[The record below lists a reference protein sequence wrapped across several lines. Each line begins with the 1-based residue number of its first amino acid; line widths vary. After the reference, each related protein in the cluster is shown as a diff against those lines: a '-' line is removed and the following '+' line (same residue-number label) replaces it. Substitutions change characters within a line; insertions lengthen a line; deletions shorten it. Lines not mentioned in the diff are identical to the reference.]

1 MARFQDRIYE
11 RYDEL
16 TAGFR
21 KLADFL
27 LNNTLDAA
35 FLTVAG
41 VSRRTGVDPAT
52 VVRFAQEFGYSG
64 YRELS
69 LEIKDYV
76 RQKIKATYSVP
87 EDGTDEAIV
96 ASVFEAARFNLDQ
109 FAATEMA
116 RMVKAVQMLVE
127 AKRLWVTGEHTSY
140 SLARFLTEAFD
151 GAGLPSFSFR
161 PTLAESADALSK
173 MAEGDVLIGIAL
185 GTPSLDVGYA
195 VKEAKALGVKTIV
208 ISESGSILP
217 IREADVPL
225 IVPSRSP
232 TTLGSFAPSL
242 TVMMLLWESYLAKK
256 PQELADKFTSL
267 YDYLGQLV
275 NLRME
280 TETFDL

>member
-1 MARFQDRIYE
+1 MAKFQDRIYA

-76 RQKIKATYSVP
+76 RQKIKATYTVP
-87 EDGTDEAIV
+87 EGGSDEAIM
-96 ASVFEAARFNLDQ
+96 ASVFKAASFNVDQ
-109 FAATEMA
+109 FAATEMG
-116 RMVKAVQMLVE
+116 RMVQAVEILAE

-140 SLARFLTEAFD
+140 SLARFLAEAFD
-151 GAGLPSFSFR
+151 GAGLPSFAFR
-161 PTLAESADALSK
+161 PTMEEASEALSK
-173 MAEGDVLIGIAL
+173 MEEGDALIGVAL
-185 GTPSLDVGYA
+185 GTPSLDVGY
-195 VKEAKALGVKTIV
+195 VVREAKRLGVKSIV
-208 ISESGSILP
+208 VSESGSIFP
-217 IREADVPL
+217 VREADVPL
-225 IVPSRSP
+225 VVPSHSP

-242 TVMMLLWESYLAKK
+242 TVMMLLWEGYLAKK
-256 PQELADKFTSL
+256 PQQVAEKLTSL
-267 YDYLGQLV
+267 YDHLGQLV
-275 NLRME
+275 ALRAATKDFE
-280 TETFDL
+280 L